1 MNHFFLAYIDPGS
14 GALLLQAIVAG
25 AVGGL
30 MVFRNALSVI
40 TSKLF
45 GRKSVEPPSADLK
58 QPGQ

>member
-1 MNHFFLAYIDPGS
+1 MHHFFLAYIDPGS

-30 MVFRNALSVI
+30 MVFRNAFTVL

-45 GRKSVEPPSADLK
+45 GRRPPVEPPSDLN